1 MKIFHHN
8 DMDGYGAAAIVVIEW
23 LKKNGVDTVDEY
35 QKIINNC
42 CVELDHGPGDKDKL
56 LDVEL
61 GEEVYVVDYSFT
73 QATAY
78 LLDKLIDNTRLVWID
93 HHVSS
98 IKLIEKRHVYSE
110 VKGLVRNGISGTALT
125 YIYFNMCK
133 MEDTP
138 RFVQLISDYD
148 CWINKML
155 PDSTYFKLG
164 YDAQS
169 DKFLTLYLLYH
180 RPPDPLMKNII
191 DNGYIIKNYID
202 QDNKQYIEEFGY
214 ESKTEDGI
222 LIYVCNKSS
231 NSWLFGDLINKYA
244 AVCCYVFNGEDYKY
258 SLFSSDYSTFDCRLY
273 AESHGGGGHEHAAGF
288 ISKDMMFRKNK

>member
-8 DMDGYGAAAIVVIEW
+8 DMDGYGAAAIVAIEW
-23 LKKNGVDTVDEY
+23 LKKNGVDNVDEY

-56 LDVEL
+56 LDVEV

-73 QATAY
+73 QPTVY

-98 IKLIEKRHVYSE
+98 IDLIEKRRVYSE
-110 VKGLVRNGISGTALT
+110 VKGFVRNGISGTALT

-133 MEDTP
+133 IEDTP

-148 CWINKML
+148 CWNNKML

-180 RPPDPLMKNII
+180 RPEDPLMKNMI
-191 DNGYIIKNYID
+191 DNGCIIKNYIN
-202 QDNKQYIEEFGY
+202 QDNKFYIEDNGY

-222 LIYVCNKSS
+222 PIYVCNKSS
-231 NSWLFGDLINKYA
+231 NSWLFGDLIKKYP
-244 AVCCYVFNGEDYKY
+244 AVCCYVFDGEEYVY
-258 SLFSSDYSTFDCRLY
+258 SIYSSEFSTFDCRVY
-273 AESHGGGGHEHAAGF
+273 AEKHGGGGHKGAAGF
-288 ISKDMMFRKNK
+288 RSKDLIFNKVK